1 MKSFFLFFFFLV
13 TLNTVSSKNIIFGTS
28 GIAKVG
34 QACFAS
40 IVIKDETD
48 LNIQKLQLNIFS
60 TNESQK
66 LIGKSNIIFQ
76 KLNKNQPYVTSVPI
90 ELENTEECKDIKNIK
105 IHVSNCIIDKQMN
118 QKCNS
123 LLKIKEKFKDSFLV
137 NTTVIEDSSFFNT
150 DNTKLYLKEF
160 GIFLKKL
167 NSDYARRYKIKNN
180 TSGLLVVGVSSSN
193 TFIEGD
199 LITEVEMAQV
209 RNISQLKKQLK
220 EIFDNK
226 KQHILINFIRDN
238 NEKLVAVKIN

>member
-1 MKSFFLFFFFLV
+1 MRSFFVIFFFLLF
-13 TLNTVSSKNIIFGTS
+13 LNTIDAKNIIFGTS

-48 LNIQKLQLNIFS
+48 LNIEKLQLNIFS
-60 TNESQK
+60 TNKSQK
-66 LIGKSNIIFQ
+66 LIGKSNILFQ

-105 IHVSNCIIDKQMN
+105 IHVENCIIDKQMN
-118 QKCNS
+118 QKCKN
-123 LLKIKEKFKDSFLV
+123 LLKVKEKFKKSFLV
-137 NTTVIEDSSFFNT
+137 NTTVIEDSSFFSK
-150 DNTKLYLKEF
+150 DDTKLYLKEF

-180 TSGLLVVGVSSSN
+180 TSGLIVIGVSNSN

-220 EIFDNK
+220 EFLNNK
-226 KQHILINFIRDN
+226 KQHILINYIRDN

>member
-1 MKSFFLFFFFLV
+1 MKSFFLIFCFLV
-13 TLNTVSSKNIIFGTS
+13 ILNTVSSKNIIFGTS

-34 QACFAS
+34 QSCFAS

-48 LNIQKLQLNIFS
+48 LNIQELQLNIFS

-105 IHVSNCIIDKQMN
+105 INVTNCIIDKQIN
-118 QKCNS
+118 QKCKS
-123 LLKIKEKFKDSFLV
+123 LLKVKEKFKDSFLV
-137 NTTVIEDSSFFNT
+137 NTSIIEDSSFFNK
-150 DNTKLYLKEF
+150 DDTKLYLKEF

-167 NSDYARRYKIKNN
+167 NSDYARKYEIKNN
-180 TSGLLVVGVSSSN
+180 TSGLLVVEVNSSN

-220 EIFDNK
+220 EVFNNN

>member
-1 MKSFFLFFFFLV
+1 M
-13 TLNTVSSKNIIFGTS
+13 
-28 GIAKVG
+28 
-34 QACFAS
+34 
-40 IVIKDETD
+40 
-48 LNIQKLQLNIFS
+48 NIFS

-66 LIGKSNIIFQ
+66 LVGKSNIIF
-76 KLNKNQPYVTSVPI
+76 KRLNKNQPYVTSVLI
-90 ELENTEECKDIKNIK
+90 ELENTEECKNIKNIK
-105 IHVSNCIIDKQMN
+105 IHINNCIVDKKIN
-118 QKCNS
+118 ENCKS
-123 LLKIKEKFKDSFLV
+123 LLKVKEKFKNSFLV
-137 NTTVIEDSSFFNT
+137 NTTIIEDSSFFNAD
-150 DNTKLYLKEF
+150 DNKLYLKEF

-180 TSGLLVVGVSSSN
+180 TSGLLVVGVSNSN

-220 EIFDNK
+220 EFFDNK

>member
-1 MKSFFLFFFFLV
+1 MRSFFVIFFFLLF
-13 TLNTVSSKNIIFGTS
+13 LNTINAKNIIFGTS

-48 LNIQKLQLNIFS
+48 LNIQELQLNIFP
-60 TNESQK
+60 TNENQK
-66 LIGKSNIIFQ
+66 LIGKSNIIF
-76 KLNKNQPYVTSVPI
+76 KRLNKNQPYVTSVPI
-90 ELENTEECKDIKNIK
+90 ELENTEECKNIKNIQ
-105 IHVSNCIIDKQMN
+105 IHANKCIVDKQIN
-118 QKCNS
+118 QKCKS
-123 LLKIKEKFKDSFLV
+123 LFKVKEKFKDSILV
-137 NTTVIEDSSFFNT
+137 NTAIIEDSSFFNT
-150 DNTKLYLKEF
+150 DDNRLYLKEF

-220 EIFDNK
+220 EVFDNK
-226 KQHILINFIRDN
+226 KRYILINFIRDN
-238 NEKLVAVKIN
+238 DEKLVAVKIN